1 VAPSAASPAPA
12 VARVPSVW
20 ACLPAAPLIVCWLV
34 WVPLDGGYFPRQWYP
49 GALIAVGVLVA
60 TAAGLRR
67 LLPAGRPVRVALI
80 AFAALTALQ
89 YASLLWTNAPG
100 DAWEAA
106 NQLLLA
112 LATAWTFALLPWTP
126 ARLAAV
132 AATWATGVAI
142 VCLDRMLVASS
153 ATSLGRFFDPTT
165 SRWQAPIGY
174 PNAAAALGAL
184 ALIAALVCSARTE
197 LPAWARIPLV
207 GAAAFLAQFALLP
220 QTRAAIVGVA
230 AAAVAVVVADGRRR
244 RLIPRM
250 LVVGGAVAWTASR
263 VIDVG
268 QAAEDGKP
276 VGSLIDTATR
286 GVVIAT
292 VVAIVVAGLIEI
304 VEYLLARRAGDRPP
318 RELPVLGPRGGLIA
332 AGVVLLVLVV
342 VGIAAGPSI
351 YDKVSDRASSA
362 SNEAVGGNGQSRL
375 LSAEPEER
383 LDYAR
388 VALRMFRDRPVL
400 GTGSGSFPIHYDRL
414 RKYEKHSRYEH
425 MIFLRVL
432 GETGIVGLLAFL
444 TMIGGLLVAFV
455 VDRRRL
461 TPSGRG
467 MHALALGLGVYLL
480 THASL
485 DWIDEFA
492 AIAAPVAGLAFA
504 GAVVARP
511 QWPGG
516 GPEQGWIVP
525 AAATGVV
532 VAALLV
538 LVPPYLSDRYV
549 RRAVNSYRAHPD
561 QALRDTERAASANP
575 LSLDPLVAE
584 GTICLQIRRFTCA
597 DQAFEAAAAQ
607 QDNWYSWLE
616 LGLLDARA
624 GRRAE
629 SLRDLA
635 HARQLS
641 RVDPMVTEARL
652 KVTAG
657 KRVDPT
663 RFNQQVVTASPIFRV
678 NRIRR

>member
-1 VAPSAASPAPA
+1 MAPSAASPAPA
-12 VARVPSVW
+12 VARVPTVW
-20 ACLPAAPLIVCWLV
+20 ACLPAAPLVVCWLV

-49 GALIAVGVLVA
+49 GALIALGVLVA

-67 LLPAGRPVRVALI
+67 VLPAGRAVRVALI
-80 AFAALTALQ
+80 ALAVLTALQ
-89 YASLLWTNAPG
+89 YASLLWTDAPG

-142 VCLDRMLVASS
+142 ICLDRLLVASS

-165 SRWQAPIGY
+165 SRWQSPIGY
-174 PNAAAALGAL
+174 PNAAAALAAV
-184 ALIAALVCSARTE
+184 ALIAALVCSSRSE
-197 LPAWARIPLV
+197 LPAWARVPLV

-220 QTRAAIVGVA
+220 QTRAAIVGLA
-230 AAAVAVVVADGRRR
+230 AAAVAIVVADGRRR

-276 VGSLIDTATR
+276 VGALIDTATR
-286 GVVIAT
+286 RVVVVAT
-292 VVAIVVAGLIEI
+292 VVAIVAAGLIEL
-304 VEYLLARRAGDRPP
+304 VEYLLARRRGDAPP
-318 RELPVLGPRGGLIA
+318 RELPVLGLRGRADRRRRRPARGGRGRDRRGAGPLPPGQRPRVLGVERVGRRQREVAPAVGRARGAARLRPRGA
-332 AGVVLLVLVV
+332 ADVPRAARARHRGGVV
-342 VGIAAGPSI
+342 
-351 YDKVSDRASSA
+351 
-362 SNEAVGGNGQSRL
+362 
-375 LSAEPEER
+375 
-383 LDYAR
+383 
-388 VALRMFRDRPVL
+388 
-400 GTGSGSFPIHYDRL
+400 PIHYDRL

-432 GETGIVGLLAFL
+432 GETGIVGLLAL
-444 TMIGGLLVAFV
+444 PDDARRPARGVHRRPPASDALGPRDARAGARARGLPARARLAGL
-455 VDRRRL
+455 DRRVRRDRRA
-461 TPSGRG
+461 RG
-467 MHALALGLGVYLL
+467 GPGLRRRRDRPP
-480 THASL
+480 A
-485 DWIDEFA
+485 
-492 AIAAPVAGLAFA
+492 VAGSRSRSRA
-504 GAVVARP
+504 GSSPRRRRRA
-511 QWPGG
+511 
-516 GPEQGWIVP
+516 
-525 AAATGVV
+525 V

-549 RRAVNSYRAHPD
+549 RRALNSYRAHPD

-575 LSLDPLVAE
+575 LSLDPLVTE
-584 GTICLQIRRFTCA
+584 GTICLQIRRFACA
-597 DQAFEAAAAQ
+597 EQAFEAAAAQ

-629 SLRDLA
+629 ALRDLA

-641 RVDPMVTEARL
+641 RVDPMVAEAR
-652 KVTAG
+652 
-657 KRVDPT
+657 
-663 RFNQQVVTASPIFRV
+663 S
-678 NRIRR
+678 